1 MSYTPTAAEVAQ
13 RRAAI
18 AADQHNRQALE
29 QAAFEEA
36 VERQYSPEEVQKR
49 AEAQAARNRAA
60 WEEGQRILRERN
72 AALAAQQEADREA
85 RIKEHLHRLW
95 LDAGG
100 RESEFS
106 RQYPKLREQYLTEQT
121 LRAATGRGD
130 TTELTNPGLDYTPY

>member
-18 AADQHNRQALE
+18 EADRHNRQAVE
-29 QAAFEEA
+29 QAAFVEA
-36 VERQYSPEEVQKR
+36 VERQYTDEEVQKR

-72 AALAAQQEADREA
+72 AAQAAQQEANREA
-85 RIKEHLHRLW
+85 RIREHLHRLW
-95 LDAGG
+95 LEAGG

-121 LRAATGRGD
+121 IRAATGRGD
-130 TTELTNPGLDYTPY
+130 TELTNPGLDYTPY